1 MVLMTKNIAKQS
13 YLNSDIP
20 RVILDRLPIYL
31 RILSQLQQEEIKIT
45 SSNKIS
51 QYVPI
56 ESSQIRKDLTY
67 LGINGINGKG
77 YSVKTLKQSLQKLLG
92 LDASW
97 NAVLIGG
104 STLGRSA
111 MEFMKQKK
119 SQTYRIVAAFDPN
132 TRMIGKKISN
142 LKIQNIKD
150 LRRTIKTRN
159 IKIGII
165 ATPNNITQLVADTL
179 IANDLYYL
187 VNFSS
192 FTPKIPDYVIVKN
205 LDPGLEIESMTYYL
219 RQRRLNRIAG

>member
-132 TRMIGKKISN
+132 TRMICKKISN

-150 LRRTIKTRN
+150 LQRTIKTRN

>member
-1 MVLMTKNIAKQS
+1 MAKDIIKQS
-13 YLNSDIP
+13 YLSSDIP
-20 RVILDRLPIYL
+20 RVVLDRLPIYL

-45 SSNKIS
+45 SSKELS
-51 QYVPI
+51 LYMPV
-56 ESSQIRKDLTY
+56 ESGQIRKDLTF

-77 YSVKTLKQSLQKLLG
+77 YNVKILKKSLQKLLG

-111 MEFMKQKK
+111 MEFMRQKR

-132 TRMIGKKISN
+132 IRMIGKKISN

-150 LRRTIKTRN
+150 LERTIKTRN

-165 ATPNNITQLVADTL
+165 ATPNNITQFVADTL
-179 IANDLYYL
+179 IGNDLFYII
-187 VNFSS
+187 NFSS

-205 LDPGLEIESMTYYL
+205 LDPGLEIESMTYHL
-219 RQRRLNRIAG
+219 RQRRLSKVTS

>member
-1 MVLMTKNIAKQS
+1 MVFMTKNIAKQS

-104 STLGRSA
+104 STRGRSA
-111 MEFMKQKK
+111 MEFKKQKK

-132 TRMIGKKISN
+132 IRMIGKKISN

-150 LRRTIKTRN
+150 LERTIKTRN

-179 IANDLYYL
+179 IANDLHYL
-187 VNFSS
+187 INFSS

-205 LDPGLEIESMTYYL
+205 LDPGLEIESMTYHL
-219 RQRRLNRIAG
+219 RQRRLSKTAS

>member
-1 MVLMTKNIAKQS
+1 MVFMAKNIIKQS
-13 YLNSDIP
+13 YLSSDIP
-20 RVILDRLPIYL
+20 RVVLDRLPIYL

-45 SSNKIS
+45 SSKELS
-51 QYVPI
+51 LYMPI

-77 YSVKTLKQSLQKLLG
+77 YSVKILKQSLQKLLG

-104 STLGRSA
+104 STLSRSA

-132 TRMIGKKISN
+132 IRMIGKKISN

-150 LRRTIKTRN
+150 LQRTIKTRN

-165 ATPNNITQLVADTL
+165 ATPNNITQFVADTL

-187 VNFSS
+187 INFSS

-205 LDPGLEIESMTYYL
+205 LDPGLEIESMTYHL

>member
-150 LRRTIKTRN
+150 LQRTIKTRN

-179 IANDLYYL
+179 IANDLHYL
-187 VNFSS
+187 INFSS

>member
-1 MVLMTKNIAKQS
+1 MVFMTKNIAKQS

-150 LRRTIKTRN
+150 LQRTIKTRN

-187 VNFSS
+187 INFSS

-205 LDPGLEIESMTYYL
+205 LDPWLEIESMTYYL
-219 RQRRLNRIAG
+219 RQRRLNRIVG